1 MKVPI
6 FFHALINQKWFLF
19 FQKQSFPLNKANTA
33 SSKLGTFVTQIS
45 HLSIVSND
53 RFMQN
58 LYKRQI
64 TKERDSFSQYT
75 KLFVSSFQI
84 SCQQLV
90 RKH

>member
-19 FQKQSFPLNKANTA
+19 FLKQSFPLNKANTA

-53 RFMQN
+53 RC
-58 LYKRQI
+58 KI
-64 TKERDSFSQYT
+64 YT
-75 KLFVSSFQI
+75 KDKSQKKEIHFPSIQNSL
-84 SCQQLV
+84 
-90 RKH
+90 